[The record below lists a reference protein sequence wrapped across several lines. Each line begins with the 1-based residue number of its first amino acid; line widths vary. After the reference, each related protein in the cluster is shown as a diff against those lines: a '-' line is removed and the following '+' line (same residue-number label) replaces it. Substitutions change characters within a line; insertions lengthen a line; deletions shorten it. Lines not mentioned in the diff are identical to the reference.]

1 MRRTVRLE
9 GGGELSDIPARDI
22 ARCIDGIVHATA
34 RAAGYALGARVRPT
48 GRWRRA
54 VERAADIRLVE
65 LMSGSAVLAFESAPD
80 ITEALGL
87 PWHEGSLNERALAI
101 AVEAAGEGAEQYP
114 DVAAEWV
121 KMAVDLE
128 VGKRYDRIV
137 VVEDPE
143 TELVRVNKES
153 LKRLRM
159 VAGKR
164 LGPVAPSGLQGRLY
178 EANFD
183 ARTAQL
189 KGLGGEIVRV
199 EYPEELA
206 DDIYEVL
213 RGTANLAGEVTFSP
227 ETMRANSIK
236 VSQVNRPVQLALDEF
251 WESKPI
257 AEIATEAGIHKVE
270 DQQELVIA
278 GLSPADWAELREAM
292 RV

>member
-1 MRRTVRLE
+1 
-9 GGGELSDIPARDI
+9 
-22 ARCIDGIVHATA
+22 
-34 RAAGYALGARVRPT
+34 
-48 GRWRRA
+48 
-54 VERAADIRLVE
+54 
-65 LMSGSAVLAFESAPD
+65 
-80 ITEALGL
+80 
-87 PWHEGSLNERALAI
+87 
-101 AVEAAGEGAEQYP
+101 
-114 DVAAEWV
+114 
-121 KMAVDLE
+121 
-128 VGKRYDRIV
+128 
-137 VVEDPE
+137 
-143 TELVRVNKES
+143 
-153 LKRLRM
+153 M

-164 LGPVAPSGLQGRLY
+164 LGPVAPSGLQGSLY

-270 DQQELVIA
+270 DPQELVIA